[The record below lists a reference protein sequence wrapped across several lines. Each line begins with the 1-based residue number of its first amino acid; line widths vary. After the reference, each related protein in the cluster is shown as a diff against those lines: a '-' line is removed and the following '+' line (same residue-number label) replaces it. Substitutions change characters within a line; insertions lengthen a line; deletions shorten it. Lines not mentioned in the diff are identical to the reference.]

1 VICIFYLCIK
11 SESEEVLAQND
22 ETLSETTK
30 SSVEEKDVTPVWKK
44 VAAAAINAASGSE
57 NPEIYKI
64 EVNKLS
70 RCLWCFVIF
79 FRRLRQLS

>member
-1 VICIFYLCIK
+1 VNQYFK
-11 SESEEVLAQND
+11 GSTEEVIAQNE

-44 VAAAAINAASGSE
+44 LAAAAINAASGNV

-64 EVNKLS
+64 EIN
-70 RCLWCFVIF
+70 
-79 FRRLRQLS
+79 